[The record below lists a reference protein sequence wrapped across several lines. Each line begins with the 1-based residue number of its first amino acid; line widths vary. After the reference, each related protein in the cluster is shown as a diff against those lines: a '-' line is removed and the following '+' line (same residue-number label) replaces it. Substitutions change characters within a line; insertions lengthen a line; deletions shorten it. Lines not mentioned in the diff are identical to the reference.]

1 MGSIR
6 SAAVVHLGKLQLGR
20 YHRVAVVDKGD
31 GSVDKSMGGRTPTI
45 VFYPQVR
52 YIVFELVKYHSPTG
66 QAKN

>member
-1 MGSIR
+1 MPLNGNFW
-6 SAAVVHLGKLQLGR
+6 ATGKRGR